1 MAVATAHGNIRAAAA
16 SCQEAISRHANAA
29 RGCAR
34 RVQHTN
40 ATTTPVAHGQAN
52 VAEDAITI
60 ADPPVGSGWRLA
72 RGAAGWRGQAHAL
85 DTRSS
90 SFTYCL
96 AKRTSNGFSD
106 LRLPADEQTMP
117 TREDNLG

>member
-1 MAVATAHGNIRAAAA
+1 MAVAAGQGNIRAAGA
-16 SCQEAISRHANAA
+16 SCQKAMSRCANTA

-40 ATTTPVAHGQAN
+40 ATTTPVAHGEAN
-52 VAEDAITI
+52 VAEGAITI
-60 ADPPVGSGWRLA
+60 ADPPVGSGLRLA
-72 RGAAGWRGQAHAL
+72 RGGAGRRGQARAL

-90 SFTYCL
+90 SFTYCP